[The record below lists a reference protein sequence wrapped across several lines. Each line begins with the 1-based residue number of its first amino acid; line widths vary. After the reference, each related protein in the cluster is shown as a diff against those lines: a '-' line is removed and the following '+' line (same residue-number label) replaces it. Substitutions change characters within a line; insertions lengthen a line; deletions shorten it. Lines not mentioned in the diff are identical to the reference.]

1 MRQLPVLTEVPKR
14 CKHCLTISR
23 SLFPGGGGKLA
34 GAKIRGQ
41 QRNGT
46 PRRGPRHVFGCG
58 PGARGI
64 IPLTSHATAC
74 DLALEFSR
82 DDQVSEIWRNV
93 LHEAQQGGN
102 VNSHPLSGAQRSPI
116 SDENSENSC
125 ETISWTHKGSKYRLN
140 ITHNSIP
147 KQET

>member
-1 MRQLPVLTEVPKR
+1 MQTLLNHFTQPF
-14 CKHCLTISR
+14 SW
-23 SLFPGGGGKLA
+23 GGGKLA

-82 DDQVSEIWRNV
+82 DDQVS
-93 LHEAQQGGN
+93 G
-102 VNSHPLSGAQRSPI
+102 SG
-116 SDENSENSC
+116 
-125 ETISWTHKGSKYRLN
+125 ETYCTKPNRKGM
-140 ITHNSIP
+140 
-147 KQET
+147 